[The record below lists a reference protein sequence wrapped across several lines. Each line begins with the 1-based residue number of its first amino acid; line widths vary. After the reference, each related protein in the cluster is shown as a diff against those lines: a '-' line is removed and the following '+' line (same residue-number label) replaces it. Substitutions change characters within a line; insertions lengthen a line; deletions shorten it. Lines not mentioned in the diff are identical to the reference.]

1 MNRLLLTLALAILPA
16 TLPAQTSYLLKPFE
30 QQAGEVMVIRSSSV
44 SSKGKMVIERGG
56 EKTEGALSML
66 RGEVGGFDLGSDLTW
81 QVMGGVGYR
90 VGESSDVFFGYR
102 HLKIDYSENNFTYDT
117 ETSSFILGM
126 NFFF

>member
-1 MNRLLLTLALAILPA
+1 
-16 TLPAQTSYLLKPFE
+16 
-30 QQAGEVMVIRSSSV
+30 
-44 SSKGKMVIERGG
+44 MVIERGG
-56 EKTEGALSML
+56 EKTEGALTML

-102 HLKIDYSENNFTYDT
+102 HLEIDYSENNFTYDT

>member
-1 MNRLLLTLALAILPA
+1 
-16 TLPAQTSYLLKPFE
+16 
-30 QQAGEVMVIRSSSV
+30 MVIRSSSV

-56 EKTEGALSML
+56 EKTEGALTML

-90 VGESSDVFFGYR
+90 AGESSDVFFGYR
-102 HLKIDYSENNFTYDT
+102 HLKIDYSESNFTYDT
-117 ETSSFILGM
+117 ETSGFILGM